1 MAYTLTGRKGGTV
14 RFVPFENGVVEK
26 ESESYSSSVTSNPV
40 EDGADINDHV
50 NNAAGQLTISGTIV
64 GGDSAINPLKA
75 MRESRDIITYTGV
88 TRMTNLVFTSLK
100 FDRSYKNRSGASFSA
115 TLKQVRLVSSE
126 FVPMDSEVLMSS
138 QDAGKT
144 DNQQLAKTAS
154 MGMTTGS
161 VFMLQEVHLFLGRM
175 ILLPVVIN
183 TGFTTGKAASTGQ
196 VCIDF
201 IIRNELADKGHL
213 HHIGLILTQRHIQL
227 IQLFLNEIQL
237 VIVKTKQIGIF
248 RKGFSKFRILLYQ
261 GCVET
266 RVIQLFSQVC
276 GFVRETTKRFLMK
289 NCQIVAGTGFFTQI
303 VIKMPQGFC
312 QLLTLISGCFYQFHI
327 SCEPTIFKQF
337 SNALGNRF
345 PRNDLRSGAVNGR
358 GTFGKVDTVL
368 GIPRTDIPAIFFQT
382 IAAVIDLL

>member
-64 GGDSAINPLKA
+64 GGDSAINALKA

-154 MGMTTGS
+154 MGMTTASLQS
-161 VFMLQEVHLFLGRM
+161 VSS
-175 ILLPVVIN
+175 
-183 TGFTTGKAASTGQ
+183 ASAE
-196 VCIDF
+196 
-201 IIRNELADKGHL
+201 R
-213 HHIGLILTQRHIQL
+213 
-227 IQLFLNEIQL
+227 
-237 VIVKTKQIGIF
+237 
-248 RKGFSKFRILLYQ
+248 Y
-261 GCVET
+261 
-266 RVIQLFSQVC
+266 
-276 GFVRETTKRFLMK
+276 RE
-289 NCQIVAGTGFFTQI
+289 A
-303 VIKMPQGFC
+303 
-312 QLLTLISGCFYQFHI
+312 
-327 SCEPTIFKQF
+327 
-337 SNALGNRF
+337 
-345 PRNDLRSGAVNGR
+345 
-358 GTFGKVDTVL
+358 
-368 GIPRTDIPAIFFQT
+368 
-382 IAAVIDLL
+382 